1 MNEFSYILQQKAG
14 IYFFLA
20 SCYSKI
26 KIDMETPPTLC
37 VGCVA
42 SSKQEKGNGVCL
54 QQSQQGLQKAFYILA
69 ESDAGVHPATWSS
82 EMAALKGKHSVELFE
97 WKPHEPA

>member
-14 IYFFLA
+14 FYFFLA

-54 QQSQQGLQKAFYILA
+54 QQSSTGVAEGLFQ
-69 ESDAGVHPATWSS
+69 
-82 EMAALKGKHSVELFE
+82 GKHSVELFE

>member
-14 IYFFLA
+14 FYFFLA

-42 SSKQEKGNGVCL
+42 SSVYAC
-54 QQSQQGLQKAFYILA
+54 SSHQQGLQKVSILA

-82 EMAALKGKHSVELFE
+82 ETAALKGL
-97 WKPHEPA
+97 

>member
-14 IYFFLA
+14 FYFFLS

-42 SSKQEKGNGVCL
+42 SSKQEKAMVYAC
-54 QQSQQGLQKAFYILA
+54 SSYQQGLQKAFSILA
-69 ESDAGVHPATWSS
+69 ESDAGVHPATWLS